1 MLNQLTRFLS
11 ELVKQD
17 LIGIKSSTAMKLI
30 KASLNA
36 KDRWSHSPLSY
47 AIMRFKHDS
56 PIVKA
61 LELMNQQ
68 LDFELDDAFH
78 VSTKNV
84 YKSNKNCQQRL
95 D

>member
-1 MLNQLTRFLS
+1 MLSQLIRFLS

-17 LIGIKSSTAMKLI
+17 LIGTKSSTAMKLI
-30 KASLNA
+30 QASLN
-36 KDRWSHSPLSY
+36 RRSHSPLSY

-61 LELMNQQ
+61 LELLNQQ
-68 LDFELDDAFH
+68 LDFGLDDAFH

-84 YKSNKNCQQRL
+84 YKSNEICQQRL